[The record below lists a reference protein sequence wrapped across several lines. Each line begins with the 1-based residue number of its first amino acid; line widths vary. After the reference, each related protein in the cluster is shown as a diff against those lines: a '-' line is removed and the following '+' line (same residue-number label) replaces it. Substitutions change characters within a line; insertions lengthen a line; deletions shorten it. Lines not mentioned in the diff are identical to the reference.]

1 MNEFLI
7 GLILLVVIGVPM
19 TVIEIFRELKEERYK
34 SHKEFLKNHPNYKIN
49 WRGDL
54 IKRR

>member
-1 MNEFLI
+1 MNELLI
-7 GLILLVVIGVPM
+7 GFILLVIIGVPM
-19 TVIEIFRELKEERYK
+19 AVIEIFRELKEERYK
-34 SHKEFLKNHPNYKIN
+34 SHREFLKNHPEYRIN